1 MQIGC
6 TYKFCSYDFNA
17 TGSSSLD
24 ISRIWPFQPMFGYQ
38 SNKLQCWITCIYRS
52 KNNKFV
58 FFNIIVN
65 SDQTLVQIGWTYKF
79 CSYDF
84 NATGSSSLD
93 ISRIWP
99 FQPMFGY
106 QSNKLQ
112 CWITCIYRSKN
123 NKFFN
128 IIVNSDQSLVQI
140 GCLNKFYSYHYD
152 GFSWP
157 WHFKDLPVSANW

>member
-1 MQIGC
+1 MFGYQSNKFQCLITCIYWSKNNKFVFFNITYNQLWPNSGANWL
-6 TYKFCSYDFNA
+6 YKFCSYDFNA

-38 SNKLQCWITCIYRS
+38 SNKLQCWITCIYCS

-58 FFNIIVN
+58 
-65 SDQTLVQIGWTYKF
+65 
-79 CSYDF
+79 
-84 NATGSSSLD
+84 
-93 ISRIWP
+93 
-99 FQPMFGY
+99 
-106 QSNKLQ
+106 
-112 CWITCIYRSKN
+112 
-123 NKFFN
+123 FFN